1 MPSWKKVI
9 VSGSSPTLNELT
21 LSGDANLAPTNKLNF
36 DGDGGHT
43 YIHEQSD
50 DNLLFKVGNQ
60 NMLVMVE
67 GSTDYV
73 RVPDSVRLSAGS
85 SNDLQMV
92 HDGTNSSLLNNTGDL
107 TISNL
112 VDDKDIIL
120 KSDDG
125 SGGTTPYITIDGS
138 ATLTNFDKATRHLD
152 SVISYFGTGLDGRIY
167 HDGNNFYIAQVT
179 TGDLYIQNELNDKD
193 VILRS
198 DDGSGGLAAYITL
211 DGSAGTVEIGKATNV
226 DGTLTSTGDV
236 VAFYS
241 SDERLKDNITNI
253 HKPLAKIDKIGG
265 YKFTWNDKQDTYL
278 GKDVG
283 VLAQEIEAIM
293 PEVVT
298 TRKNGYKAVKYDKLV
313 PLLIEGIK
321 ELDKKIKDIEKNCD
335 CLKK

>member
-1 MPSWKKVI
+1 MPSWKKLI
-9 VSGSSPTLNELT
+9 TSGSDAALNDIT
-21 LSGDANLAPTNKLNF
+21 LSGDAKIAATKKLYL
-36 DGDGGHT
+36 DGGSHT
-43 YIHEQSD
+43 YIHEQAD
-50 DNLLFKVGNQ
+50 DILEIVVGGEVQLKLTEAGNG
-60 NMLVMVE
+60 VE
-67 GSTDYV
+67 IPV
-73 RVPDSVRLSAGS
+73 DSHPLKIGAGS
-85 SNDLQMV
+85 DLQFT
-92 HDGTNSSLLNNTGDL
+92 HNGTNSFIDNYTGTLNITNNTDDGD
-107 TISNL
+107 I
-112 VDDKDIIL
+112 VL

-125 SGGTTPYITIDGS
+125 SGGTTAYLTLDGS
-138 ATLTNFDKATRHLD
+138 AGFTTVQKLMRFGDDVHAR
-152 SVISYFGTGLDGRIY
+152 FGTGSDLRIF
-167 HDGNNFYIAQVT
+167 HDGTDSKIDNY
-179 TGDLYIQNELNDKD
+179 TGTLKIINRLDDGDITLQT
-193 VILRS
+193 
-198 DDGSGGLAAYITL
+198 DDGSGGVTPYITL
-211 DGSAGTVEIGKATNV
+211 DGSASTVEIAKDTNV

-298 TRKNGYKAVKYDKLV
+298 TRKTGYKAVKYEKIV

-321 ELDKKIKDIEKNCD
+321 ELNKKIEDIEKNCD

>member
-9 VSGSSPTLNELT
+9 ISGSNAVINDIT
-21 LSGDANLAPTNKLNF
+21 LSGDATTIGSDFTLANT
-36 DGDGGHT
+36 
-43 YIHEQSD
+43 
-50 DNLLFKVGNQ
+50 
-60 NMLVMVE
+60 
-67 GSTDYV
+67 
-73 RVPDSVRLSAGS
+73 
-85 SNDLQMV
+85 
-92 HDGTNSSLLNNTGDL
+92 TGDL
-107 TISNL
+107 TITNNAN
-112 VDDKDIIL
+112 DKDIIL

-125 SGGTTPYITIDGS
+125 SGG
-138 ATLTNFDKATRHLD
+138 
-152 SVISYFGTGLDGRIY
+152 V
-167 HDGNNFYIAQVT
+167 
-179 TGDLYIQNELNDKD
+179 
-193 VILRS
+193 
-198 DDGSGGLAAYITL
+198 AAYITL
-211 DGSAGTVEIGKATNV
+211 DGSASDIKVAQHMQFADNKELRIGNDNDLRLVSNNSNTFIDNYLGNMYIRQTVDDGDIFLQCDDGSGGLANYITLDGGAGTVEIGKATNV

-298 TRKNGYKAVKYDKLV
+298 TRKNGYKAVKYEKIV

-321 ELDKKIKDIEKNCD
+321 ELNKKIEDIEKNCD